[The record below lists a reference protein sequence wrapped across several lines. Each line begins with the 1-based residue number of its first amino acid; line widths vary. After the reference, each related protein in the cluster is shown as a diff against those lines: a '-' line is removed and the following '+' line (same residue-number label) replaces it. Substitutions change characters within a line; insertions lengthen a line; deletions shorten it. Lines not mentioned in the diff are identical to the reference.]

1 MRSTGRWHSI
11 YPIVM
16 IGLLAALT
24 LWLNRAIQ
32 FEPVRSDGKLRHDP
46 DYIVDKLNGKRFDE
60 KGKLQYS
67 LIADRMIHY
76 PDDDTT
82 ELMNP
87 RMVHT
92 GRKEPLRASA
102 TRANLSKDGKVV
114 TLIDNVKLI
123 REATAGRPEM
133 TLTTSTLTLR
143 PDDETATTDAP
154 VTITHGKSVIRGTGF
169 DYNNIT
175 AVAILRASVRGT
187 LARGG

>member
-1 MRSTGRWHSI
+1 MA
-11 YPIVM
+11 Y
-16 IGLLAALT
+16 
-24 LWLNRAIQ
+24 
-32 FEPVRSDGKLRHDP
+32 
-46 DYIVDKLNGKRFDE
+46 
-60 KGKLQYS
+60 
-67 LIADRMIHY
+67 
-76 PDDDTT
+76 
-82 ELMNP
+82 
-87 RMVHT
+87 T